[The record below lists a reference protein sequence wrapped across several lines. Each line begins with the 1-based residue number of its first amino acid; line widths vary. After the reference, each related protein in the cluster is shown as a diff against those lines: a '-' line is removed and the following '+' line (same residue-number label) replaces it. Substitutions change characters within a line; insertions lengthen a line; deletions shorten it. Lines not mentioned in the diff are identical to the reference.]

1 MGNKS
6 MQGDTPTCCG
16 TMKPSSLVERL
27 FKWNTVYY
35 SMVAGCRLLAG
46 LTNPFR
52 FRKIEPKGVL

>member
-1 MGNKS
+1 